1 MMVNEKRF
9 VKERKRL
16 LKEYNGLLCTRVG
29 LNKKMRQVK
38 SDMDAW
44 DKALFNNV

>member
-1 MMVNEKRF
+1 MVNEKRF

-16 LKEYNGLLCTRVG
+16 LKEYSGLLCKRNG
-29 LNKKMRQVK
+29 LNKAMRQVK
-38 SDMDAW
+38 SDMDSW